1 MGINFRWCVLMVY
14 IRWCAHITAL
24 LLLAV
29 GQKKKL
35 CTKDRMLKW
44 GFIGDIVCTFSR
56 GGIEVRNHIFVAIG
70 YGGLFNV

>member
-1 MGINFRWCVLMVY
+1 MGIYLGGVYGWCTLGGV
-14 IRWCAHITAL
+14 HIF
-24 LLLAV
+24 LLAV
-29 GQKKKL
+29 EKKKNL
-35 CTKDRMLKW
+35 CTKDRILKW